1 MSKIID
7 GKSDRL
13 AELLKERDRLTRRL
27 EEIRAELN
35 SFYGVM
41 IKQRH
46 RENMIERSDQYY
58 NTDMMGGDD
67 HE

>member
-1 MSKIID
+1 MSNIIY

-27 EEIRAELN
+27 EEISEEIK
-35 SFYGVM
+35 SMFGDM
-41 IKQRH
+41 IKQG
-46 RENMIERSDQYY
+46 NGIYID
-58 NTDMMGGDD
+58 TDMMGGDD